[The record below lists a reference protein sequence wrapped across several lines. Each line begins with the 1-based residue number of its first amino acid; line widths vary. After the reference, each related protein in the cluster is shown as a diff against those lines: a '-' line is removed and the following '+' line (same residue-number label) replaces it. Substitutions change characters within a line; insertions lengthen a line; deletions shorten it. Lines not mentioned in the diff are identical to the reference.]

1 MHVDIIK
8 KAYNTSNYYYNIGY
22 DKAVA
27 RDLSGAIESLNMSL
41 RYNKKNIMSRN
52 LLGLIYYEMG
62 EVVMALSHWVMS
74 VNYKS
79 TGNLATKYLKE
90 LRSNP
95 TTLADADQIA
105 IKYNMAL
112 NYAKRDDVDLAIIQ
126 LKNVLSTNGHFV
138 KGYLLLALLY
148 IYFGNYE
155 KARVTLRRVLKI
167 DKANPMA
174 IHYLHEMG
182 TTDTD
187 IIQMRDDESVDDDGL
202 LDEEYIEENTI
213 RRNTSL
219 MDEDPTEKKSN
230 FIKDFYEKCKN
241 TLFKKKVVGDIGFAK
256 YSGVYV
262 LVGMALGALIL
273 GFVFIPAVKKTM
285 RTENEKIIKTYSEE
299 IAAKETTITNLD
311 AQVSDLNRQIARLE
325 ADNSD
330 EVNPLP
336 DYSYITNG
344 MTDEDIQN
352 MINNE

>member
-1 MHVDIIK
+1 MHIDIIK

-41 RYNKKNIMSRN
+41 RYNKKNVMTRN

-62 EVVMALSHWVMS
+62 EIVMALSHWVMS

-79 TGNLATKYLKE
+79 SGNLATKYLKE

-95 TTLADADQIA
+95 TTLAVVDQIA
-105 IKYNMAL
+105 VKYNMAL
-112 NYAKRDDVDLAIIQ
+112 NYAKRDDMDLAIIQ
-126 LKNVLSTNGHFV
+126 LKNLLSTNGHFV

-148 IYFGNYE
+148 INFGNYE

-167 DKANPMA
+167 DKANPLA

-182 TTDTD
+182 NTDTD
-187 IIQMRDDESVDDDGL
+187 IIQMRDDESVEDDGL
-202 LDEEYIEENTI
+202 LDEEYIEENTF

-219 MDEDPTEKKSN
+219 MDEDPADKKSN
-230 FIKDFYEKCKN
+230 PIKDFYEKCKN
-241 TLFKKKVVGDIGFAK
+241 TLLKKKVVGDIGFAK

-262 LVGMALGALIL
+262 LVGMVLGAMIL
-273 GFVFIPAVKKTM
+273 GFVLLPAQRKSL

-299 IAAKETTITNLD
+299 IAVKETTITSLD

-325 ADNSD
+325 ANNSD
-330 EVNPLP
+330 DVNPLP

-352 MINNE
+352 MIDNE